1 MRTVLM
7 KFIVRGLASGCRDN
21 RASKQREKKSGE
33 FLIWGQKAKP
43 KAKLS
48 LEIPN

>member
-21 RASKQREKKSGE
+21 RASKQREKKIRRVSHLGTE
-33 FLIWGQKAKP
+33 
-43 KAKLS
+43 S
-48 LEIPN
+48 